1 MAIFSRQKQLYEYDP
16 KELDLDTLTEL
27 QASLIAKLFLVNQ
40 ELILRFRNV
49 TDLGTGL
56 PKSEDALAVL
66 SDSADHLDKVNTF
79 LKAELARITGKET

>member
-27 QASLIAKLFLVNQ
+27 QTSLIAKLFLVNQ

-49 TDLGTGL
+49 TELGTNL
-56 PKSEDALAVL
+56 PKSDGAMAVL
-66 SDSADHLDKVNTF
+66 ADSADHLDKVNTF
-79 LKAELARITGKET
+79 LKAELARITGKES